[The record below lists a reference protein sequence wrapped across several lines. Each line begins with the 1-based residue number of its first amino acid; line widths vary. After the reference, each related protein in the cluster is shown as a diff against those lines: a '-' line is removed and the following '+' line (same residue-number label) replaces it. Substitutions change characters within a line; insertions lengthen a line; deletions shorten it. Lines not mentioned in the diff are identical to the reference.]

1 MKHLFIL
8 TFFFVASFSFA
19 QNGSRYRVSFTDKEN
34 SEFSINEPELF
45 LSARAIERREKFS
58 IPVTEQDIPVNSW
71 YIDSV
76 CAYKASLC
84 NVSKWFNSIVIAVDS
99 AYENTTIENIRALPF
114 VLECVR
120 VAKLTK
126 AHPQTVALADT
137 ISLPS
142 ISLED
147 VESISLQDFY
157 GSSYDQIAIVNGTGM
172 HKDGYMGKDMLVAVL
187 DAGFLHVDSAQV
199 LQHLWNNNQIVSYK
213 DFSGQNIPIFEEA
226 NHGAAVLSLIG
237 GFLPGKMVGT
247 APQADF
253 VLLRTEEGH
262 TEYPVEEE
270 NWIAAIEYADS
281 CGVDVVNTSL
291 GYSTFDEDTMDYV
304 YADMDGRTAR
314 ISQASQIAAA
324 KGMLLVTSAGNSGHT
339 KWQYITAPAD
349 ADSIITVGAINR
361 DSSLCYFSSKGP
373 SPDKRIKPEVVTL
386 GMRPAVMRP
395 SGSVKM
401 ASAGTSFS
409 APLMTGMVT
418 CLWQEFPD
426 LPAQKIREAVI
437 LSAHKKHNPDE
448 YFGYGIPDFE
458 KARKYLR
465 LELFETVLQY
475 ARVYPNPFTKELKI
489 EVLYGEYDTLDIRI
503 FSSVGQVI
511 YAEKVPL
518 TSYINQYSITELS
531 HLNPGVYIAVISCG
545 SVHYVQKI
553 TKQ

>member
-1 MKHLFIL
+1 MKHLITI

-19 QNGSRYRVSFTDKEN
+19 QNGSRYRVSFADKEN
-34 SEFSINEPELF
+34 SVFSVDEPEMF

-58 IPVTEQDIPVNSW
+58 IPVTEQDFPVNQW

-76 CAYKASLC
+76 VTYNAVFC
-84 NVSKWFNSIVIAVDS
+84 NSSKWFNSIVVAIDS
-99 AYENTTIENIRALPF
+99 ANEKKTLEKIHKLPF
-114 VLECVR
+114 VRECVR

-126 AHPQTVALADT
+126 AHPQKLALADT
-137 ISLPS
+137 IPVSSFSLD
-142 ISLED
+142 D
-147 VESISLQDFY
+147 VVTMNPEDFY
-157 GSSYDQIAIVNGTGM
+157 GISYDQIAIVNGANM
-172 HKDGYMGKDMLVAVL
+172 HKDGYMGKGMLVAVL

-199 LQHLWNNNQIVSYK
+199 LQHLWRNNQIVDYK

-237 GFLPGKMVGT
+237 GFLPGTLVGT
-247 APQADF
+247 APQASF
-253 VLLRTEEGH
+253 LLLRTEEGH

-281 CGVDVVNTSL
+281 AGADVANTSL

-304 YADMDGRTAR
+304 YTDMNGKTAR

-324 KGMLLVTSAGNSGHT
+324 KGMLLVTSAGNSGLT
-339 KWQYITAPAD
+339 EWQYITAPAD
-349 ADSIITVGAINR
+349 ADSIITVGAINQ
-361 DSSLCYFSSKGP
+361 DSSLCYFSSQGP

-386 GMRPAVMRP
+386 GMRPAVMCP
-395 SGSVKM
+395 PGNVKKS
-401 ASAGTSFS
+401 SAGTSFS

-426 LPAQKIREAVI
+426 LSAQKIREAVI
-437 LSAHKKHNPDE
+437 FSAHKKHIPDG

-475 ARVYPNPFTKELKI
+475 ARVYPNPFTKELKV
-489 EVLYGEYDTLDIRI
+489 EVLYAEYDTLDIHI
-503 FSSVGQVI
+503 FSSVGRVVFS
-511 YAEKVPL
+511 EKVPL
-518 TSYINQYSITELS
+518 TGYVNEYSITELS
-531 HLNPGVYIAVISCG
+531 HLNPGVYVVVISCG